1 MFSYF
6 VLQKSHYSGLNMTQ
20 KVETSYTAVSKINLG
35 RVQSREIKALFKL
48 KHLNLVKVVEAE
60 SM

>member
-1 MFSYF
+1 
-6 VLQKSHYSGLNMTQ
+6 MTQ